1 MKELTQSISRA
12 IQDSLSGWHQEANK
26 HWSRAPAEKRLQ
38 IQKSGVGLLTG
49 LVAIG
54 FITAVG
60 IYGLGW
66 QNSVSHLVSKV
77 IPYPSA
83 FVGSQGLRYSVYM
96 DEVRSITKRG
106 LKPGADVNRQA
117 MGKLVNQA
125 VIEDL
130 ARDLKVKLPSEEIN
144 KEVASFYKAYGDK
157 KRAAQAIRDDYG
169 MSEAEFKKAM
179 QLNLLVAEI
188 KAALGKD
195 AEGEYQRRLLEKL
208 KYTRVIYLL
217 PQTK

>member
-1 MKELTQSISRA
+1 MQIVKTLKNSGAKGIKELRA
-12 IQDSLSGWHQEANK
+12 FVKSKWASLPPKQRELIARYSVGGACLLV
-26 HWSRAPAEKRLQ
+26 ALAGL
-38 IQKSGVGLLTG
+38 VGL
-49 LVAIG
+49 
-54 FITAVG
+54 G
-60 IYGLGW
+60 IYALGW
-66 QNSVSHLVSKV
+66 QNGVSHLVSKV
-77 IPYPSA
+77 VPYPSA

-130 ARDLKVKLPSEEIN
+130 ARDLKVKLPTNEVNEE
-144 KEVASFYKAYGDK
+144 VTSFYKAYGNK
-157 KRAAQAIRDDYG
+157 KRAAQAIKDDYG

-188 KAALGKD
+188 KAALGGKD